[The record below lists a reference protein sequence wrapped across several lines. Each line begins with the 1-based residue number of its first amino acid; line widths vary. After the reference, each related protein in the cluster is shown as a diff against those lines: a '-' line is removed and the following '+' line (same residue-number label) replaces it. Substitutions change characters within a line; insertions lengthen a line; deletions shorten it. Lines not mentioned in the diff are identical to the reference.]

1 MNELTPELRSHIAV
15 LHQNTSRLRYAE
27 VFDPKGVKNPLLSKK
42 DNSYLNMDVL
52 RAVLLDD
59 ESFNDKLQR
68 QSSAFMKTMKRVLA
82 ENKHV

>member
-1 MNELTPELRSHIAV
+1 MNELTPELRNGIIS
-15 LHQNTSRLRYAE
+15 LHQNTSRLRYDE
-27 VFDPKGVKNPLLSKK
+27 VLNPKGVKNPLLSKNG
-42 DNSYLNMDVL
+42 DSYLNMDVL

-68 QSSAFMKTMKRVLA
+68 QSPAFMNSMKRVLA